1 MQGILV
7 DNAAGTL
14 HGISAFGL
22 DPGDQFTSAHT
33 RKVFTA
39 AIREIRL
46 EQLEQNLAVQ
56 RSKKLIWYRKSVEI
70 FLHGPSHKGLLH
82 EDGCWLPRALSQFS
96 EPGLANFSLPAL
108 VFHGFGLG
116 VQLSRSGVS
125 NQGFTTVNAT
135 SMVRVQGGLSW
146 QVPA

>member
-1 MQGILV
+1 M
-7 DNAAGTL
+7 
-14 HGISAFGL
+14 
-22 DPGDQFTSAHT
+22 
-33 RKVFTA
+33 
-39 AIREIRL
+39 
-46 EQLEQNLAVQ
+46 AVQ

-96 EPGLANFSLPAL
+96 EPDLANFSLPAL